1 MLLESIIL
9 EKILVIAHSD
19 NYHYTTPKRNL
30 ENLEHLKIINRNPLL
45 HYSYDLLDLEKKLV
59 QIFKDNRNKEKKWI
73 NLGKKFS

>member
-30 ENLEHLKIINRNPLL
+30 ENLEHQNN
-45 HYSYDLLDLEKKLV
+45 
-59 QIFKDNRNKEKKWI
+59 
-73 NLGKKFS
+73 